1 MGGSSDTNSFIP
13 KRGPVKRQRRAGSR
27 QIYLFTVISYVL
39 FSATLV
45 ASVGVFLYERYI
57 EDQLENEV
65 EALNQQINRYREAD
79 LEKVRAFDN
88 RLVYTA
94 ERVGV
99 ATSLSAFFAALEEAT
114 VVTAQISELSMERQ
128 GDDTYIVDATIETD
142 SFDASISQR
151 EHLERSSVFAD
162 VALSD
167 IDIVSE
173 SEDSEALGD
182 TIKFSAT
189 LGVPLNSVPFVAGL
203 DPLEDEPI
211 SIEAV
216 DEIATTTE
224 EDIQDDSL
232 TASSSIE
239 TI

>member
-1 MGGSSDTNSFIP
+1 
-13 KRGPVKRQRRAGSR
+13 
-27 QIYLFTVISYVL
+27 
-39 FSATLV
+39 
-45 ASVGVFLYERYI
+45 
-57 EDQLENEV
+57 
-65 EALNQQINRYREAD
+65 
-79 LEKVRAFDN
+79 
-88 RLVYTA
+88 
-94 ERVGV
+94 
-99 ATSLSAFFAALEEAT
+99 
-114 VVTAQISELSMERQ
+114 
-128 GDDTYIVDATIETD
+128 
-142 SFDASISQR
+142 ISQR
-151 EHLERSSVFAD
+151 ERLERSSVFAD

-211 SIEAV
+211 SVEAV
-216 DEIATTTE
+216 DETATTTE